1 MFLNYIFFSF
11 SHFSGCHTN
20 HLPRL
25 LPYHPIASSTP
36 DLLSIAINH
45 ELFIHPLPTDESHLN
60 SAFESNESLPTTSAN
75 TVTTTSTAFDS
86 SDILDLPLPAIPL
99 KRRDRKSASTIAAA
113 ASSSSQASI
122 VKSHTTK
129 PLSLA
134 APKEYSSLPI
144 SYKSKHRRASLN
156 ANTFVPPNSH
166 SHHHVSSY
174 LNNGAQLRA
183 QRAGIAG
190 DIASIRSAVAAA
202 HFGEPWDLV
211 ASADENMHYHSS
223 HEKPRYLFGE
233 RQQHHNQQ
241 QFGNGGGGGGG
252 GGVRGGGGVGSDQI
266 YLNKSGWV
274 QVNQRSLDKSPDKSN
289 EKRRLE
295 YTRGLS
301 QLGSGHGGRLQ
312 RGFDDGQPYSN
323 KASVRLPNSITNAE
337 LNRQPYIRNSK
348 IEELIHRSENR
359 RSSIPFKPNYFL
371 DPQISAILNERPGFL
386 PVKRLTDNESPP
398 PITPIISPPPAF
410 QDSKSRPKSR
420 SSTGYQL
427 TVNNLDHNR
436 QPPKIPSPQPP
447 SYSPLSPPH
456 QQLPQIPNKG
466 MVFSRSFEYDN
477 RKSRDFKENFSKS
490 FDYDLSSTSVNPPTA
505 VMPIQPDKLRTKTFT
520 NLTGVSPNYLTKKE
534 TNSRG
539 SRSSSRDPSPVY
551 QTPTGTGGNV
561 LEPGSFVEPFKT
573 NTRVR
578 NTLSVRP
585 EKFMSLDEQQGR
597 SRRAQFSRLHHE
609 SSSSSGSQG
618 FRSLDQSVSNTV
630 NRRLNSCDSGARSG
644 Q

>member
-1 MFLNYIFFSF
+1 MYNSRIFTRFRESNAPH
-11 SHFSGCHTN
+11 S
-20 HLPRL
+20 PRL
-25 LPYHPIASSTP
+25 TPYHPIASSTP
-36 DLLSIAINH
+36 DLLSIGINH
-45 ELFIHPLPTDESHLN
+45 ELFHYQIPADESLLA

-86 SDILDLPLPAIPL
+86 SDILDLPLPAIPV
-99 KRRDRKSASTIAAA
+99 KRRDRKSASVA
-113 ASSSSQASI
+113 ASSYSHSSGT
-122 VKSHTTK
+122 KFHTTK
-129 PLSLA
+129 PLSLV

-156 ANTFVPPNSH
+156 ANTFVPPSNN
-166 SHHHVSSY
+166 HHHVSSSY

-202 HFGEPWDLV
+202 HLGEPRELT
-211 ASADENMHYHSS
+211 ASAGENMHYHSS

-241 QFGNGGGGGGG
+241 PFGGG
-252 GGVRGGGGVGSDQI
+252 GGGGVGSDQI

-274 QVNQRSLDKSPDKSN
+274 QVNQRSFDKSPDRTN

-301 QLGSGHGGRLQ
+301 QLGPSPGARIL
-312 RGFDDGQPYSN
+312 RTYDDGHSYSN
-323 KASVRLPNSITNAE
+323 KQSIRIPGNIAHAE
-337 LNRQPYIRNSK
+337 LNRQPYSRNSK
-348 IEELIHRSENR
+348 IEELINRSEAR
-359 RSSIPFKPNYFL
+359 RSSIPFKPNYSL

-410 QDSKSRPKSR
+410 QDTKSKPKSNPTT
-420 SSTGYQL
+420 SYHL
-427 TVNNLDHNR
+427 TVNNQDHRR

-456 QQLPQIPNKG
+456 QQPPQVPAKG

-490 FDYDLSSTSVNPPTA
+490 FDYDLSSTTANPPAT
-505 VMPIQPDKLRTKTFT
+505 VIPIQPDKLRTKTFT

-534 TNSRG
+534 TNARG

-551 QTPTGTGGNV
+551 QTPTGTGGND
-561 LEPGSFVEPFKT
+561 LETGGFIEPFKT
-573 NTRVR
+573 KTRIR

-585 EKFMSLDEQQGR
+585 DKFMSLDEQQGR

-618 FRSLDQSVSNTV
+618 FRSLDQSVGNTV

-644 Q
+644 KYKQKNVCICNDIIF

>member
-1 MFLNYIFFSF
+1 M
-11 SHFSGCHTN
+11 
-20 HLPRL
+20 
-25 LPYHPIASSTP
+25 
-36 DLLSIAINH
+36 
-45 ELFIHPLPTDESHLN
+45 
-60 SAFESNESLPTTSAN
+60 
-75 TVTTTSTAFDS
+75 
-86 SDILDLPLPAIPL
+86 
-99 KRRDRKSASTIAAA
+99 
-113 ASSSSQASI
+113 
-122 VKSHTTK
+122 
-129 PLSLA
+129 
-134 APKEYSSLPI
+134 
-144 SYKSKHRRASLN
+144 
-156 ANTFVPPNSH
+156 PPS
-166 SHHHVSSY
+166 SHHQVSSY

-202 HFGEPWDLV
+202 HLGEPKELT

-233 RQQHHNQQ
+233 RQHQHHSQH
-241 QFGNGGGGGGG
+241 QFGGGGGNGDAG
-252 GGVRGGGGVGSDQI
+252 NDQI

-274 QVNQRSLDKSPDKSN
+274 QVNQRSFEKSPDRSN

-301 QLGSGHGGRLQ
+301 QLGPSPGARIL
-312 RGFDDGQPYSN
+312 RAYDDVQSYAS
-323 KASVRLPNSITNAE
+323 KAPVRMPGNISHANT
-337 LNRQPYIRNSK
+337 NRQPYSRNSK
-348 IEELIHRSENR
+348 IEELISRSEAR
-359 RSSIPFKPNYFL
+359 RTSILFKPNFSL

-410 QDSKSRPKSR
+410 QDSKSKPKS
-420 SSTGYQL
+420 SPSASYHL
-427 TVNNLDHNR
+427 TVNNQDHRR

-447 SYSPLSPPH
+447 PYSPISPPH
-456 QQLPQIPNKG
+456 QQPPHVPSKG

-490 FDYDLSSTSVNPPTA
+490 FDYDLSNTTLNPSVT
-505 VMPIQPDKLRTKTFT
+505 VIPIQPDKLRTKTFT

-534 TNSRG
+534 TNARG

-551 QTPTGTGGNV
+551 QTPTGSG
-561 LEPGSFVEPFKT
+561 LEPGGFVEPFKT
-573 NTRVR
+573 KTRVR

-618 FRSLDQSVSNTV
+618 FRSLDQSVGNTV

-644 Q
+644 NFIYGLYLMCH